1 MDCTLEES
9 GKFGAASKV
18 PVPTARLWWDEL
30 SRITGF
36 NFWTVHEDFSLLSW
50 LLLKTD
56 VGVNQAISIP
66 AVEAIVHAK
75 DIDAVSEVHKSI
87 HLM

>member
-1 MDCTLEES
+1 
-9 GKFGAASKV
+9 
-18 PVPTARLWWDEL
+18 
-30 SRITGF
+30 
-36 NFWTVHEDFSLLSW
+36 VHENFSLLSW
-50 LLLKTD
+50 LLLKTV

-66 AVEAIVHAK
+66 AVEAIVHAE

>member
-1 MDCTLEES
+1 MENSVQLLKS
-9 GKFGAASKV
+9 QS
-18 PVPTARLWWDEL
+18 PLARLWWHQL
-30 SRITGF
+30 SRITGCK
-36 NFWTVHEDFSLLSW
+36 FWTVHENFSLLSW
-50 LLLKTD
+50 LLLKTV

-66 AVEAIVHAK
+66 AVEAIVHAE